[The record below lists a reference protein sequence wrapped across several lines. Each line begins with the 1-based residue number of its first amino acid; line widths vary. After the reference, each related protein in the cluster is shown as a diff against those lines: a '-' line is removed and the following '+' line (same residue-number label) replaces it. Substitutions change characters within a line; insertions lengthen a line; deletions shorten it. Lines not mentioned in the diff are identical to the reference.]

1 MGLYKQIED
10 EMRVALKSGDAA
22 KLSVLRMLV
31 AAVKNLAI
39 EKNLKEIQD
48 QDVLQIIQRH
58 IKQHKESI
66 DQFEKGKRPDLVDKE
81 KLELKILE
89 AYMPKQL
96 SEEELAGIIK
106 DAMVESGISA
116 KQDTG
121 KLMKIVMEKVKGRSD
136 GKIVNQLVMKLLK

>member
-1 MGLYKQIED
+1 MSLYKQIED
-10 EMRVALKSGDAA
+10 EMKVALKSGDAA

-31 AAVKNLAI
+31 ADVKNLVI
-39 EKNLKEIQD
+39 EKNLKEVQG

-66 DQFEKGKRPDLVDKE
+66 DQFEKGKRADLVDKE
-81 KLELKILE
+81 KLELKMLE

-96 SEEELAGIIK
+96 SEEDLATIIK
-106 DAMVESGISA
+106 AIAAESGISA
-116 KQDTG
+116 KQDMG
-121 KLMKIVMEKVKGRSD
+121 KLMKLVMDNVKGRSD

>member
-1 MGLYKQIED
+1 MSLYKQIED
-10 EMRVALKSGDAA
+10 EMKVALKSGDAA

-39 EKNLKEIQD
+39 EKNLKEVQD

-81 KLELKILE
+81 KLELKMLE

-96 SEEELAGIIK
+96 SEEELATIIK
-106 DAMVESGISA
+106 AAMAESGISA
-116 KQDTG
+116 KQDMG
-121 KLMKIVMEKVKGRSD
+121 KLMKIVMDNVKGRSD